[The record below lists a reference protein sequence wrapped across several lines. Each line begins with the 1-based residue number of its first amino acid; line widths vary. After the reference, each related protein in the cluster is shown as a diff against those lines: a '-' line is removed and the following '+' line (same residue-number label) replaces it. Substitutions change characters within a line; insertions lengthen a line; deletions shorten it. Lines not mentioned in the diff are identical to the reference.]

1 MRNLLVSAS
10 VIAVLSVGFAQA
22 QTGPAEV
29 PSTSALATPQ
39 SSQNPVDAAN
49 PAATP
54 GVDSNGVDNG
64 EIVITAERRS
74 TSLQRTGVAASVL
87 TGEDLI
93 RKSVNT
99 VEQLQF
105 STPSLTVNTSGQAN
119 SFNIR
124 GIGKS
129 EISSSVGV
137 GVVTYRDGVP
147 TFPGYF
153 QSEPY
158 YDIQSVE
165 VLRGPQ
171 GTFAGGNATGGAVFI
186 TETNPTLDRVKG
198 FATAQYGNYNQFK
211 AQGAINLP
219 LSDTLAIRVATN
231 LEKRDSFFTVNG
243 PYSGNPGNLKSVSGR
258 ASLLWQPDSHL
269 RLLVKGDY
277 NHVEFGGFPN
287 SPAYF
292 GSANTPTLN
301 TSDPFTVTSNARLSG
316 QDEFGRISANLSY
329 TFDSG
334 LMIRSISG
342 FQKGTLQEELDADGT
357 SARNDTF
364 QDFVNEHIWSQ
375 EVNIISPDTG
385 RFTWLVGGFY
395 QFDKYEFPVGN
406 GYVALSPTGV
416 VRSLRI
422 EGTNPHTATA
432 AFAQVGYKLTEALQV
447 TLGGR
452 WSRTTSRNDVTYP
465 IELFLGALPTL
476 KTTLVQHDFNAN
488 ENVDGKIALNWTIDR
503 DNFVYAFVAT
513 GTKAGGLNGAN
524 LFGVTPRGFVP
535 EKVTDYELGWKSTLL
550 NGHLRTQLGGYY
562 NTYKNFQV
570 TIVDPNTPN
579 FNSIFNVTRSTTLY
593 GLEGSAQGSF
603 DKFLFDFST
612 SVSHSSLGQ
621 FFAFDPRTAHTG
633 ACNAVNGPATTTGCI
648 DLGDRRQSYSPKFT
662 LSAGAQYSVP
672 VAESITLTPRLDY
685 AHISAVWGTLFQA
698 RGLGDRLEAR
708 NIMNA
713 QLTLTNG
720 TWSVA
725 GFSTN
730 LTDQSYIG
738 SLNGI
743 RRQAGAPR
751 QYGVRVS
758 TTF

>member
-10 VIAVLSVGFAQA
+10 VIAVLSAGLAQA
-22 QTGPAEV
+22 QTDPAEV
-29 PSTSALATPQ
+29 PSTSALAASR
-39 SSQNPVDAAN
+39 SSQNPADAAD

-54 GVDSNGVDNG
+54 GVDSNDLNNG

-74 TSLQRTGVAASVL
+74 TSLQRTGVAATVL

-124 GIGKS
+124 GIGKT

-186 TETNPTLDRVKG
+186 TETNPSLDRVKG
-198 FATAQYGNYNQFK
+198 FATAQYGNYDQVK
-211 AQGAINLP
+211 LQGAVNLP
-219 LSDTLAIRVATN
+219 VSDTLAIRVAGN
-231 LEKRDSFFTVNG
+231 FEKRDSFFNVTG
-243 PYSGNPGNLKSVSGR
+243 PFTGNPGDLTSISGR
-258 ASLLWQPDSHL
+258 ASLLWQPDSHV
-269 RLLVKGDY
+269 RLLIKGDY
-277 NHVEFGGFPN
+277 NKVEFGGFPN
-287 SPAYF
+287 TPAYF
-292 GSANTPTLN
+292 GSANAPTLN
-301 TSDPFTVTSNARLSG
+301 TSDPFDVTSNAPLSG

-342 FQKGTLQEELDADGT
+342 FQKGTLQETLDADGT
-357 SARNDTF
+357 STRSDTF
-364 QDFVNEHIWSQ
+364 QDFVNEHVWSQ

-432 AFAQVGYKLTEALQV
+432 AFGQVGYKLTDALQI

-465 IELFLGALPTL
+465 IELFLGALPTF

-488 ENVDGKIALNWTIDR
+488 KNVDGKLALNWTVNAN
-503 DNFVYAFVAT
+503 NFVYAFVAT

-535 EKVTDYELGWKSTLL
+535 EKVTDYELGLKSTLL
-550 NGHLRTQLGGYY
+550 GGHLRTQIGGYY

-579 FNSIFNVTRSTTLY
+579 FNSIFNVTRPTKLY
-593 GLEGSAQGSF
+593 GFEASAQGSF
-603 DKFLFDFST
+603 DRFLFDFST
-612 SVSHSSLGQ
+612 SVSHSELGQ
-621 FFAFDPRTAHTG
+621 FFAFDPRTSHTG
-633 ACNAVNGPATTTGCI
+633 ACNAVSGPATATGCI
-648 DLGDRRQSYSPKFT
+648 DLGGRRQSYSPKFT
-662 LSAGAQYSVP
+662 LSGGAQYSLP
-672 VAESITLTPRLDY
+672 VAQGITLTPRLDY
-685 AHISAVWGTLFQA
+685 AHIASVWGTLFQA
-698 RGLGDRLEAR
+698 SALGDNLGER
-708 NIMNA
+708 NIVNA

-730 LTDQSYIG
+730 LTDQHYIG

-751 QYGVRVS
+751 QYGLRAS

>member
-1 MRNLLVSAS
+1 MRKFLLSAS
-10 VIAVLSVGFAQA
+10 VIAVMTSSAALAQV
-22 QTGPAEV
+22 GPAEA
-29 PSTSALATPQ
+29 PATAAQKTPQ
-39 SSQNPVDAAN
+39 SSQNPVDATDPNAL
-49 PAATP
+49 P
-54 GVDSNGVDNG
+54 GTTGDD
-64 EIVITAERRS
+64 IVITAERRS

-87 TGEDLI
+87 TGEDLV

-129 EISSSVGV
+129 EITSSVGV
-137 GVVTYRDGVP
+137 GVVTYRDGVA

-153 QSEPY
+153 QTEPY

-186 TETNPTLDRVKG
+186 TETNPTFDTVKG
-198 FATAQYGNYNQFK
+198 FATTQYGNYNQLK
-211 AQGAINLP
+211 AQGAVNLP
-219 LSDTLAIRVATN
+219 ISDTLAIRVATN

-243 PYSGNPGNLKSVSGR
+243 PWTGNPGNLNAISGR
-258 ASLLWQPDSHL
+258 ASLLWQPDTHL

-277 NHVEFGGFPN
+277 NKIDYGGFPN
-287 SPAYF
+287 TPAYF
-292 GSANTPTLN
+292 GSANAPTLN

-316 QDEFGRISANLSY
+316 QDEFARISANLSY

-334 LMIRSISG
+334 LMIRSISA
-342 FQKGTLQEELDADGT
+342 FQKGTTEEELDADGT
-357 SARNDTF
+357 SVARDTF
-364 QDFVNEHIWSQ
+364 QDHANEHIWSQ
-375 EVNIISPDTG
+375 EVNIVSPDTG

-395 QFDKYEFPVGN
+395 QFDKYDFPVGN
-406 GYVALSPTGV
+406 GYVALSPAGV

-432 AFAQVGYKLTEALQV
+432 AFGQVGYKLTDALQI

-452 WSRTTSRNDVTYP
+452 WSRTTSRNDVNYP

-488 ENVDGKIALNWTIDR
+488 KNVDGKIALNWTINPDH
-503 DNFVYAFVAT
+503 FLYAFVAT

-535 EKVTDYELGWKSTLL
+535 EKVTDYELGWKGTLMD
-550 NGHLRTQLGGYY
+550 GHLRTQLGGYY

-579 FNSIFNVTRSTTLY
+579 FNSIFNVTNPTKLY
-593 GLEGSAQGSF
+593 GVEASAQGSF
-603 DKFLFDFST
+603 GGFLFDFST
-612 SVSHSSLGQ
+612 SLSHSELGQ
-621 FFAFDPRTAHTG
+621 FFAFDPRKAHTG
-633 ACNAVNGPATTTGCI
+633 ACNAVNGPATATGCV
-648 DLGDRRQSYSPKFT
+648 DLGGRRQSYSPQFT
-662 LSAGAQYSVP
+662 LSAGAQYAIP
-672 VAESITLTPRLDY
+672 VAEGFTLTPRLDY
-685 AHISAVWGTLFQA
+685 AHISSVWGTLFQSA
-698 RGLGDRLEAR
+698 QLGDYLKAR
-708 NIMNA
+708 NIVNA
-713 QLTLTNG
+713 QLTLDNG

-730 LTDQSYIG
+730 LTDQHYIG

-743 RRQAGAPR
+743 RRLAAAPR
-751 QYGVRVS
+751 QYGIRVS
-758 TTF
+758 TKF

>member
-1 MRNLLVSAS
+1 MRMFLLSAS
-10 VIAVLSVGFAQA
+10 VIAVMTSGATYAQV
-22 QTGPAEV
+22 GPAES
-29 PSTSALATPQ
+29 PATASQKTPQ
-39 SSQNPVDAAN
+39 ASQNPVDAADPN
-49 PAATP
+49 SIP
-54 GVDSNGVDNG
+54 GDTDTGTD
-64 EIVITAERRS
+64 IVVTAERRS

-147 TFPGYF
+147 VFPGYF

-186 TETNPTLDRVKG
+186 TETNPTLDTVKG
-198 FATAQYGNYNQFK
+198 FATAQYGNFNQLK

-219 LSDTLAIRVATN
+219 LGDTLAIRVATN
-231 LEKRDSFFTVNG
+231 LEKRDTFFTVTG
-243 PYSGNPGNLKSVSGR
+243 PWTGNPGNLNSISGR

-277 NHVEFGGFPN
+277 NKINVGGYPN

-292 GSANTPTLN
+292 GSANAPTLN
-301 TSDPFTVTSNARLSG
+301 TSDPFTVGSNTYLSG

-334 LMIRSISG
+334 LIIRSISA
-342 FQKGTLQEELDADGT
+342 FQKGTLQETIDADGT
-357 SARNDTF
+357 ATANNTF
-364 QDFVNEHIWSQ
+364 QDFANEHIWSQ

-385 RFTWLVGGFY
+385 RFTWLLGGFY
-395 QFDKYEFPVGN
+395 QYDKYEFPVGN
-406 GYVALSPTGV
+406 GYVSLSPAGV

-432 AFAQVGYKLTEALQV
+432 AFGQIGYKLTDGLQM
-447 TLGGR
+447 TLGAR
-452 WSRTTSRNDVTYP
+452 WSRTTSRNDVNYP
-465 IELFLGALPTL
+465 IELFLGALPTF

-488 ENVDGKIALNWTIDR
+488 DNVDAKLALNWTINADH
-503 DNFVYAFVAT
+503 FLYAFVAT

-524 LFGVTPRGFVP
+524 LFGTTPRGFLP
-535 EKVTDYELGWKSTLL
+535 EKVTDYELGWKGTLL

-562 NTYKNFQV
+562 NVYRKFQV
-570 TIVDPNTPN
+570 LIVDPATPN
-579 FNSIFNVTRSTTLY
+579 FTSLFNVPRPTKLY
-593 GLEGSAQGSF
+593 GLEASAQGSF
-603 DKFLFDFST
+603 GNFLVDFST
-612 SVSHSSLGQ
+612 SVSKSELGE
-621 FFAFDPRTAHTG
+621 FFARDPRKGTTG
-633 ACNAVNGPATTTGCI
+633 VCDAVNGPATAAGCI
-648 DLGDRRQSYSPKFT
+648 NLGGRRQPYAPLFT
-662 LSAGAQYSVP
+662 LSAGAQYAIP
-672 VAESITLTPRLDY
+672 VAEGLTLTPRLDY
-685 AHISAVWGTLFQA
+685 AQISAVWGTLFQA
-698 RGLGDRLEAR
+698 AALGDYLKAR
-708 NIMNA
+708 NIVNA
-713 QLTLTNG
+713 QLTLDNG
-720 TWSVA
+720 TWSIA

-730 LTDQSYIG
+730 LTDQHYIG

-743 RRQAGAPR
+743 RRLAAAPR
-751 QYGVRVS
+751 QYGIRVS
-758 TTF
+758 TKF